1 MIGNIREYDV
11 RRWPQEVMRSFTLSV
26 MAYTESTRRKRAKA
40 REAVQEIRRQ
50 RLEDEKANLRALN
63 VFFDAKYRLAR
74 VDVWLDDRIAELHAQ
89 ADARRITD
97 QQDAANA
104 LAGMIS
110 RGMTVEEIARM
121 AGMTAETIDGFL
133 KRRT

>member
-1 MIGNIREYDV
+1 M
-11 RRWPQEVMRSFTLSV
+11 SV

-40 REAVQEIRRQ
+40 RESAQEIRRQ
-50 RLEDEKANLRALN
+50 RLEDERANLRALN
-63 VFFDAKYRLAR
+63 VFLDAKYRLAK
-74 VDVWLDDRIAELHAQ
+74 VDLWLDDRIAELHAK

-104 LAGMIS
+104 LAGMIA

-121 AGMTAETIDGFL
+121 AGMTAETVNGYL
-133 KRRT
+133 MRGT